1 MGLLEIM
8 LKRRSI
14 RKYTSEAI
22 TEENLKLIIQAGLLS
37 ASGKGKRPWRFVVVK
52 DKELLNKLS
61 ESRIGAA
68 KMLEN
73 ADCAIVVLGDETA
86 SDTWIEDCSIA
97 LSNMHLM
104 ADSLGVGSCWIQGRL
119 REQSE
124 GVTTE
129 EYVKNLIEI
138 PDGFRLE
145 AMLSLGM
152 PEKQPK
158 PHNLDELAAD
168 KVYKDKYGKLY
179 FE

>member
-14 RKYTSEAI
+14 RKYTDEPI

-37 ASGKGKRPWRFVVVK
+37 ASGKAKRPWRFIVVR
-52 DKELLNKLS
+52 DKELLKKMS
-61 ESRIGAA
+61 DSRIGAA

-73 ADCAIVVLGDETA
+73 AGAAIAVVGDEET

-97 LSNMHLM
+97 MSNMHLM

-124 GVTTE
+124 GISTE
-129 EYVKNLIEI
+129 EYIRNLLDI

-158 PHNLDELAAD
+158 PHSLDELATE
-168 KVYKDKYGKLY
+168 KVYRDKFGNQY
-179 FE
+179 F